1 MRIHG
6 ARVPHVAAQMVEQLT
21 SAGAVECESPREVQA
36 DLEAV
41 LNQYIRDEKE
51 ITEKAKD
58 FLAARSLP
66 QSELPRLRKLAAEQ
80 RKVRI
85 GDDAIDYLLDQLI
98 EILMHSANV
107 DEVFAEDF
115 ELRRL
120 LRDPLRNEAVEED
133 KLQAEVRGQLRH
145 VQEGTTLWEVEYRR
159 MMDDIRRRKGI

>member
-6 ARVPHVAAQMVEQLT
+6 ARVPHLAAQMVAQLT
-21 SAGAVECESPREVQA
+21 SSGAVECESPPEVQA

-51 ITEKAKD
+51 ITETAKD
-58 FLAARSLP
+58 FLAARNLP
-66 QSELPRLRKLAAEQ
+66 PSELPRLRKLAAEQ

-85 GDDAIDYLLDQLI
+85 GDEAIDYLLDQLV

-120 LRDPLRNEAVEED
+120 LREPLRREQVEED

-145 VQEGTTLWEVEYRR
+145 VREGTTLWEVEYRR
-159 MMDDIRRRKGI
+159 MMEDVRRRKGL